1 MRMKFKMKAIF
12 MLIAFVFM
20 IDLIGCNKESASENI
35 GTGQP
40 GEDPVEGGTFKVA
53 IGSESDSLDWMYISS
68 TATRDIAWHI
78 FDNLFTLDKDF
89 KERRMIEEGYE
100 ISNDETTDTNTLR
113 DDALYHNG
121 AAVSADDVVASIEHW
136 REVSSVGSI
145 TSEYIDQV
153 QAIDKNTV
161 EIKLNE

>member
-53 IGSESDSLDWMYISS
+53 IGSDPDSLDWMYISA
-68 TATRDIAWHI
+68 TATRDIVWLI
-78 FDNLFTLDKDF
+78 FENFFIFTKAF
-89 KERRMIEEGYE
+89 IYR
-100 ISNDETTDTNTLR
+100 TN
-113 DDALYHNG
+113 
-121 AAVSADDVVASIEHW
+121 VDDVYNN
-136 REVSSVGSI
+136 SVD
-145 TSEYIDQV
+145 TMLLLLYIV
-153 QAIDKNTV
+153 Q
-161 EIKLNE
+161 